1 MVGSFWKGSSAYG
14 TAAPG
19 HRDCLAEPWCL
30 ELPQA
35 QSYQELASVH
45 LQGQK
50 TKLNVLPV
58 GKAAPLQHHSPH
70 SSFVTSGPGQPCR
83 HLEPQPLQQT
93 DKTI

>member
-1 MVGSFWKGSSAYG
+1 MVGSFWKGASACG

-19 HRDCLAEPWCL
+19 HRDCLAEPWCP

-35 QSYQELASVH
+35 KSYQELASVH

-58 GKAAPLQHHSPH
+58 GRQFLSNTIPRLLICYFSSRSALQAFGATAFAAD
-70 SSFVTSGPGQPCR
+70 R
-83 HLEPQPLQQT
+83 
-93 DKTI
+93 